1 MRSLNPVARRR
12 SRPVLGR
19 VGVSASD
26 KQAAS
31 ARSRPEHA
39 VLASTQQK
47 AAPVR
52 GAPLQKGPQIMVKY
66 VFSFRVPSDYTP
78 NAGTPAEWQAWFGGL
93 GSALVDVGNAV
104 TDYASLGAV
113 GGRDS
118 RMVAYSVVS
127 AEDMDSALALAKDC
141 PVMRVG
147 GGVEVGPVMEAAG
160 S

>member
-1 MRSLNPVARRR
+1 MA
-12 SRPVLGR
+12 
-19 VGVSASD
+19 
-26 KQAAS
+26 
-31 ARSRPEHA
+31 
-39 VLASTQQK
+39 
-47 AAPVR
+47 
-52 GAPLQKGPQIMVKY
+52 KY
-66 VFSFRVPSDYTP
+66 VFSFRVPSDYAP
-78 NAGTPAEWQAWFGGL
+78 HAETPAEWRAWFDGL

-104 TDYASLGAV
+104 TDYASLGQV

-127 AEDMDSALALAKDC
+127 AEDMDSALALAEDC